1 MVIFDSVSKIYGNGV
16 VALDKV
22 SFAIGAGEFAIISG
36 PSGSGKTTLMKLI
49 IKEVDPTHGK
59 IVIDG
64 DDIAEIPSKNIH
76 LLRRKVGVI
85 FQDAKLLEGKTVAEN
100 IDIVLEIMGLT
111 DSEIIKRRNDLLELT
126 GISHHSADFPSQL
139 SGGEAQRL
147 GIARALSTQ
156 PKILFADE
164 PTGNLDPTTAKDII
178 GLLQD
183 INTQGTTVLMATH
196 DLDYVKHVMAHRL
209 VLTKGALTFDSAMQ
223 HGSSHHNFKGTE
235 KESPDQDK
243 KT

>member
-1 MVIFDSVSKIYGNGV
+1 MVIFDSVSKVYGNGT

-22 SFAIGAGEFAIISG
+22 SFAVGVGEFAIISG
-36 PSGSGKTTLMKLI
+36 PSGSGKTTLMKLV
-49 IKEVDPTHGK
+49 IKDIDPSHGK
-59 IVIDG
+59 VIVDG
-64 DDIAEIPSKNIH
+64 DNVAEIPSKNLH

-100 IDIVLEIMGLT
+100 VDIVLEIMGLT
-111 DSEIIKRRNDLLELT
+111 EKEIVKRRNDLLELT
-126 GISHHSADFPSQL
+126 GIAHHSADFPSQL

-156 PKILFADE
+156 PKVLFADE

-183 INTQGTTVLMATH
+183 INAQGTTVLMATH
-196 DLDYVKHVMAHRL
+196 DLEYVKHIKAHRL
-209 VLTKGALTFDSAMQ
+209 VLTKGVLTSDSSAH
-223 HGSSHHNFKGTE
+223 HGSHHPKDE
-235 KESPDQDK
+235 PKSDASEDK
-243 KT
+243 KS

>member
-1 MVIFDSVSKIYGNGV
+1 MIIFDSVSKIYGNGT

-22 SFAIGAGEFAIISG
+22 SFAVGVGEFMIISG

-59 IVIDG
+59 IVVDG
-64 DDIAEIPSKNIH
+64 DDISEIPHKNLH

-100 IDIVLEIMGLT
+100 VDIVLEIMGL
-111 DSEIIKRRNDLLELT
+111 SETEIVKRRNDLLELT
-126 GISHHSADFPSQL
+126 GIAHHSSDFPSQL

-156 PKILFADE
+156 PKVLFADE
-164 PTGNLDPTTAKDII
+164 PTGNLDPATAKDII

-196 DLDYVKHVMAHRL
+196 DLDYVKHIKAHRL
-209 VLTKGALTFDSAMQ
+209 VLTKGVLTSDSFA
-223 HGSSHHNFKGTE
+223 HHTSSHHPS
-235 KESPDQDK
+235 KETKKEAPDEDK

>member
-1 MVIFDSVSKIYGNGV
+1 MIIFDSVSKVYGNGT
-16 VALDKV
+16 VALDNV
-22 SFAIGAGEFAIISG
+22 SFALGVGDFAIISG

-49 IKEVDPTHGK
+49 IKEITPTKGK
-59 IVIDG
+59 VVVDG
-64 DDIAEIPSKNIH
+64 DDTSDIPSKNIH

-100 IDIVLEIMGLT
+100 IDIVLEIMGLSE
-111 DSEIIKRRNDLLELT
+111 SEIVKRRNDLLELT
-126 GISHHSADFPSQL
+126 GIAHHSADFPSQL

-156 PKILFADE
+156 PKVLFADE

-178 GLLQD
+178 SLLQD

-196 DLDYVKHVMAHRL
+196 DLDYVKHLKAHRL
-209 VLTKGALTFDSAMQ
+209 VLTKGVLTSDSSQ
-223 HGSSHHNFKGTE
+223 NRKTHHDT
-235 KESPDQDK
+235 KESEKAAPDHDK
-243 KT
+243 KS

>member
-1 MVIFDSVSKIYGNGV
+1 MIIFDSVSKVYGNGT
-16 VALDKV
+16 VALDNV
-22 SFAIGAGEFAIISG
+22 SFALGVGDFAIISG

-49 IKEVDPTHGK
+49 IKEITPTKGK
-59 IVIDG
+59 VVVDG
-64 DDIAEIPSKNIH
+64 DDTSDIPSKNIH

-100 IDIVLEIMGLT
+100 IDIVLEIMGLSE
-111 DSEIIKRRNDLLELT
+111 SEIIKRRNDLLELT
-126 GISHHSADFPSQL
+126 GIAHHSADFPSQL

-156 PKILFADE
+156 PKVLFADE

-178 GLLQD
+178 SLLQD

-196 DLDYVKHVMAHRL
+196 DLDYVKHLKAHRL
-209 VLTKGALTFDSAMQ
+209 VLTKGVLTSDSSQ
-223 HGSSHHNFKGTE
+223 NHKTHHDN
-235 KESPDQDK
+235 KESEKAAPDHDK
-243 KT
+243 KS

>member
-1 MVIFDSVSKIYGNGV
+1 MVIFDSVSKIYGNGT

-22 SFAIGAGEFAIISG
+22 SFAVGVGEFAVISG

-49 IKEVDPTHGK
+49 IKEIDPTSGK

-64 DDIAEIPSKNIH
+64 DDISKIPSKNTH

-100 IDIVLEIMGLT
+100 VDIVLEIMGLT

-126 GISHHSADFPSQL
+126 GIAHHSSDFPSQL

-156 PKILFADE
+156 PKVLFADE
-164 PTGNLDPTTAKDII
+164 PTGNLDPATAKDII

-183 INTQGTTVLMATH
+183 INNQGTTVLMATH
-196 DLDYVKHVMAHRL
+196 DLDYVKHIKAHRL
-209 VLTKGALTFDSAMQ
+209 VLTKGVLTTDSAA
-223 HGSSHHNFKGTE
+223 HHNPRHNS
-235 KESPDQDK
+235 KEPENVTPDEDK